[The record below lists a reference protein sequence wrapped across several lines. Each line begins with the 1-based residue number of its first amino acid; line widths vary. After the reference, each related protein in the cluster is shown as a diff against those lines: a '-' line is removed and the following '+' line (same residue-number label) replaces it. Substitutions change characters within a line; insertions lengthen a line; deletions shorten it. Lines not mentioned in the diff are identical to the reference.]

1 MGGGRYQR
9 KTLLQSPDKG
19 MAPKFSNRGR
29 QAKGL
34 EAGKLWGLWLY
45 IIEGS
50 NSGLL
55 FTIRLL
61 VKPVVNPLT
70 VAVGPNQ
77 ILTNP
82 KPVQGGSAQRKPL
95 PMPVLR
101 LMAAILPVIPQQG
114 SPTPESFLNHT
125 ELIVPIWLMMLKTF
139 QILKGSQSELT
150 ISCWPCY
157 NARPPFYESVRF
169 ISRYDESEKDTACR
183 WSQP

>member
-1 MGGGRYQR
+1 MGEGRGLSHVEDQNNSSVPFGAVKHQSWEMGGGRYQR

-82 KPVQGGSAQRKPL
+82 KPV
-95 PMPVLR
+95 
-101 LMAAILPVIPQQG
+101 
-114 SPTPESFLNHT
+114 
-125 ELIVPIWLMMLKTF
+125 
-139 QILKGSQSELT
+139 
-150 ISCWPCY
+150 
-157 NARPPFYESVRF
+157 
-169 ISRYDESEKDTACR
+169 
-183 WSQP
+183 